1 LKSLEGLTNLELLGT
16 GVTSEGVADLK
27 SAIPNV
33 NVSFK

>member
-27 SAIPNV
+27 SALPNIKV
-33 NVSFK
+33 DFK